1 MLSPRRQTARTLA
14 RITPA
19 LVGIVLLGVLG
30 LLLERAV
37 SGQQEGSSQ
46 NVRLAEGQ
54 YKVYKQTNAGG
65 IGPFA
70 TGVFNFTESW
80 TLSRAPDGSLE
91 VEGKR
96 DYQSPSDEAHSNQF
110 TVHLSS
116 DFRVLSLR
124 EFRKL
129 RWKPDS
135 GTPGLRVSPKQALLH
150 IWCRPQQKYP
160 T

>member
-1 MLSPRRQTARTLA
+1 MPSPHRQTVRTLT

-19 LVGIVLLGVLG
+19 LICIVLLSVLG
-30 LLLERAV
+30 LLSERAV

-46 NVRLAEGQ
+46 NVRL
-54 YKVYKQTNAGG
+54 
-65 IGPFA
+65 A

-96 DYQSPSDEAHSNQF
+96 DYQSPSDEAHSNKF

-116 DFRVLSLR
+116 DFRTLSLR